1 MQPAP
6 RSQTPPSEPIRR
18 SLITV
23 TYNSREALQRF
34 WHDREL
40 DDHTEWIVVD
50 NCSSDGTPE
59 VAEALGARVIK
70 LPKNVG
76 FSAANN
82 AGVDA
87 ARGSFIGY
95 VNPDVRI
102 TPATVDQLEEVALAT
117 GAVVG
122 PQLLD
127 PDGTIQPNGRGFPL
141 LTAKVRNRLRGDDTR
156 YLLTTDGTEPYPV
169 VWLMGAAVFGSRE
182 TIARIGGWDSR
193 FFIYYED
200 SDIGLRA
207 WREGVPVL
215 LVPTA
220 TATHGWARETSG
232 KFRWM
237 PWLREI
243 DSMAKFYS
251 RYPEM
256 LLTHEV
262 ASRAHPGITRAVYSR

>member
-1 MQPAP
+1 MEGTLPHSSP
-6 RSQTPPSEPIRR
+6 RR

-23 TYNSREALQRF
+23 TFNSREALMRF
-34 WHDREL
+34 WHDRDM
-40 DDHTEWIVVD
+40 DDQTEWIVVD
-50 NCSSDGTPE
+50 NFSSDDSAAL
-59 VAEALGARVIK
+59 AETLGARVIR

-82 AGVDA
+82 AGLA
-87 ARGSFIGY
+87 TARGDFIGF
-95 VNPDVRI
+95 VNPDVGIDAAAIDR
-102 TPATVDQLEEVALAT
+102 LEELARET

-141 LTAKVRNRLRGDDTR
+141 LTAKIRNRLRGDDHR
-156 YLLTTDGTEPYPV
+156 YLLTSDGAAPRPV
-169 VWLMGAAVFGSRE
+169 VWLMGAAVFGTRA
-182 TIARIGGWDSR
+182 TIDRIGGWDSR

-207 WREGVPVL
+207 WHEGVRVL
-215 LVPTA
+215 LAPTA

-243 DSMAKFYS
+243 ASMAKFYS

-256 LLTHEV
+256 ILSHRI
-262 ASRAHPGITRAVYSR
+262 ASRAHPAIARAVYPG